1 MAQVT
6 VTIAGK
12 IFRIACDDG
21 QEPHLES
28 LAHEL
33 DGRIGDMR
41 KAFGEIGDNQLTVM
55 AAISFLDEREDVKL
69 RVAELEAERRAAV
82 AATAASTASATVT
95 SAASAAAA
103 EAEEAAA
110 RVVRIGLVSSLVH
123 RVGQNSKR
131 MPPRMPCRLPSS
143 AKSSPSYEPPM

>member
-41 KAFGEIGDNQLTVM
+41 KAFGEIGDNRLTVM
-55 AAISFLDEREDVKL
+55 AAISFLDEREDVKV
-69 RVAELEAERRAAV
+69 RVTELEAELADLRARTDRIDAMV
-82 AATAASTASATVT
+82 ADGEDEIAKTLNDV
-95 SAASAAAA
+95 A
-103 EAEEAAA
+103 EKLEMLA
-110 RVVRIGLVSSLVH
+110 RG
-123 RVGQNSKR
+123 
-131 MPPRMPCRLPSS
+131 
-143 AKSSPSYEPPM
+143 

>member
-28 LAHEL
+28 LAQEL

-41 KAFGEIGDNQLTVM
+41 KAFGEIGDNRLTVM
-55 AAISFLDEREDVKL
+55 AAISFLDEREDMKV
-69 RVAELEAERRAAV
+69 RAQELEAQLADLRGRTERIDAMV
-82 AATAASTASATVT
+82 AESENEIAQTLNDVAERLEALAR
-95 SAASAAAA
+95 A
-103 EAEEAAA
+103 EA
-110 RVVRIGLVSSLVH
+110 
-123 RVGQNSKR
+123 
-131 MPPRMPCRLPSS
+131 
-143 AKSSPSYEPPM
+143 

>member
-33 DGRIGDMR
+33 DGRIADMR
-41 KAFGEIGDNQLTVM
+41 KAFGEIGDNRLTVM
-55 AAISFLDEREDVKL
+55 AAISFLDEREDIKL
-69 RVAELEAERRAAV
+69 RVSELEAEIADLRARTERIDAMV
-82 AATAASTASATVT
+82 AEGEDEIAKALNDV
-95 SAASAAAA
+95 A
-103 EAEEAAA
+103 E
-110 RVVRIGLVSSLVH
+110 
-123 RVGQNSKR
+123 
-131 MPPRMPCRLPSS
+131 RLETI
-143 AKSSPSYEPPM
+143 AKG

>member
-33 DGRIGDMR
+33 DGRIADMR
-41 KAFGEIGDNQLTVM
+41 KAFGEIGDNRLTVM
-55 AAISFLDEREDVKL
+55 AAISFLDEREDIKL
-69 RVAELEAERRAAV
+69 RVSELEAEISDLRARTERIDAMV
-82 AATAASTASATVT
+82 AEGEDEIAKALNDV
-95 SAASAAAA
+95 A
-103 EAEEAAA
+103 E
-110 RVVRIGLVSSLVH
+110 
-123 RVGQNSKR
+123 
-131 MPPRMPCRLPSS
+131 RLETI
-143 AKSSPSYEPPM
+143 AKG

>member
-41 KAFGEIGDNQLTVM
+41 KAFGEIGDNRLTVM

-69 RVAELEAERRAAV
+69 RVAELEAELADLRARTERIDAMVAESEDEIAKALNDV
-82 AATAASTASATVT
+82 AAKLETL
-95 SAASAAAA
+95 
-103 EAEEAAA
+103 A
-110 RVVRIGLVSSLVH
+110 RG
-123 RVGQNSKR
+123 
-131 MPPRMPCRLPSS
+131 
-143 AKSSPSYEPPM
+143 

>member
-41 KAFGEIGDNQLTVM
+41 KAFGEIGDNRLTVM

-69 RVAELEAERRAAV
+69 RVAELEAELADLRARTERIDAMVAESEDEIAKALNDV
-82 AATAASTASATVT
+82 AAKLQTL
-95 SAASAAAA
+95 
-103 EAEEAAA
+103 A
-110 RVVRIGLVSSLVH
+110 RG
-123 RVGQNSKR
+123 
-131 MPPRMPCRLPSS
+131 
-143 AKSSPSYEPPM
+143 

>member
-28 LAHEL
+28 LAAEL

-41 KAFGEIGDNQLTVM
+41 KAFGEIGDNRLTVM
-55 AAISFLDEREDVKL
+55 AAISFLDEREDVKV
-69 RVAELEAERRAAV
+69 RVAELEAELADLRARTERIDAMV
-82 AATAASTASATVT
+82 ADGEDEIAKALSEVAERLEALAAD
-95 SAASAAAA
+95 
-103 EAEEAAA
+103 
-110 RVVRIGLVSSLVH
+110 
-123 RVGQNSKR
+123 
-131 MPPRMPCRLPSS
+131 
-143 AKSSPSYEPPM
+143 

>member
-41 KAFGEIGDNQLTVM
+41 KAFGEIGDNRLTVM

-69 RVAELEAERRAAV
+69 RVAELEAELADLRARTERIDAMVAESEDEIAKALKDV
-82 AATAASTASATVT
+82 AAKLETL
-95 SAASAAAA
+95 
-103 EAEEAAA
+103 A
-110 RVVRIGLVSSLVH
+110 RG
-123 RVGQNSKR
+123 
-131 MPPRMPCRLPSS
+131 
-143 AKSSPSYEPPM
+143 

>member
-33 DGRIGDMR
+33 DGRIADMR
-41 KAFGEIGDNQLTVM
+41 KAFGEIGDNRLTVM

-69 RVAELEAERRAAV
+69 RVAELEAQLADLRARTERIDAMV
-82 AATAASTASATVT
+82 ADGEDEIAKALNEVAERIEAL
-95 SAASAAAA
+95 AA
-103 EAEEAAA
+103 E
-110 RVVRIGLVSSLVH
+110 
-123 RVGQNSKR
+123 
-131 MPPRMPCRLPSS
+131 
-143 AKSSPSYEPPM
+143 

>member
-28 LAHEL
+28 LAQEL

-41 KAFGEIGDNQLTVM
+41 KAFGEIGDNRLTVM
-55 AAISFLDEREDVKL
+55 AAISFLDEREDIKL
-69 RVAELEAERRAAV
+69 RVQELEAQLTDLRARTERIDAMV
-82 AATAASTASATVT
+82 AESEDEIAKTLNDV
-95 SAASAAAA
+95 A
-103 EAEEAAA
+103 ERLEALA
-110 RVVRIGLVSSLVH
+110 RD
-123 RVGQNSKR
+123 
-131 MPPRMPCRLPSS
+131 
-143 AKSSPSYEPPM
+143 